1 MQKLRL
7 STFVL
12 LSLAACGGQSTNV
25 NGGSGANDDNDE
37 GGPTIVSSGSSGTTT
52 AGSGGTTST
61 GASGTPSASGTPGT
75 TTGAGTGTPGTNP
88 EDGGPAHL
96 ALPLIT
102 ATACGTATCTSTQE
116 CCVTLGLGR
125 NGMTDVACKDTC
137 TGASIA
143 ATCSSAASCTGGQ
156 ICCASLDLGGA
167 LRDRDAGLAS
177 ASCEDSCAQAD
188 AGRGNLAV
196 QLCSTD
202 AECPTGEVCRAD
214 DLGLDSC
221 AEPPPVFNRDAGLP
235 IVFGDGGI
243 LRLFDGGLP
252 EFDGGG
258 FRDLD
263 GGRRRTRDAAP

>member
-7 STFVL
+7 STFIF
-12 LSLAACGGQSTNV
+12 LSAAACGGQAANV
-25 NGGSGANDDNDE
+25 NGSSGGDDDNNE
-37 GGPTIVSSGSSGTTT
+37 SGGPVIVSSGSSGTTT
-52 AGSGGTTST
+52 
-61 GASGTPSASGTPGT
+61 GASGTPSSTGASGSTSAGTPGGGGT
-75 TTGAGTGTPGTNP
+75 AGAGGTTTNP

-116 CCVTLGLGR
+116 CCVSLGLGR
-125 NGMTDVACKDTC
+125 NGTTTVACKDTC

-143 ATCSSAASCTGGQ
+143 ATCSSAASCTGAQ
-156 ICCASLDLGGA
+156 VCCASLDLGGGFGGG
-167 LRDRDAGLAS
+167 RDAGLAS

-188 AGRGNLAV
+188 AGRLALAI

-221 AEPPPVFNRDAGLP
+221 AEAPPVFDRDAGLRT
-235 IVFGDGGI
+235 FGDGGI
-243 LRLFDGGLP
+243 LRLFDAGIGEL
-252 EFDGGG
+252 FDGGG
-258 FRDLD
+258 
-263 GGRRRTRDAAP
+263 RRRIRDAGRD